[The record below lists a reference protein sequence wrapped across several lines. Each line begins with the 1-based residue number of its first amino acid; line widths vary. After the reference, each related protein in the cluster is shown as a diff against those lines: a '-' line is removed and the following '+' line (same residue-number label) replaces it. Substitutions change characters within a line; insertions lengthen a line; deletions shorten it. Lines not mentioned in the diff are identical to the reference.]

1 MVWVCMNFPGSPERR
16 RDGLVVYKMARPQG
30 QAARQRA
37 VILTPCGGPAAAAA
51 AAAASVMVAAA
62 DSAGGRAGPRSYTS
76 FRRRRQPKARAFWR
90 RRRRRRRRSR
100 RQRAPPP
107 RSVRSATLELEVS
120 PPEPPPPPPNRAA
133 DGSSV
138 GVCPLP
144 PPRAA
149 PGRLELGRVAPGRI
163 QASIAH
169 RLDPAAVRVGAQL
182 HPLQLPTARGRTRKK
197 LRGHAPPLGPG
208 QANAARRAPAGG
220 YTATG
225 LGAVWGQRGWHCP
238 AGEGA
243 CKQPCPGGLIRPSLA
258 PNRRPLA
265 RPPEA
270 LKGSCCRPAPSPPAH
285 LPPELPVLARP
296 GQPEPAEPRPGWEG
310 PSKAGA
316 PSPALSAGV
325 RPGPSRRA
333 DLVGRSCGPRQAGRA
348 RVLQGAVWRCGCCK
362 GPRSGHRDAITPNL
376 ILNFHGTTQ

>member
-1 MVWVCMNFPGSPERR
+1 M
-16 RDGLVVYKMARPQG
+16 
-30 QAARQRA
+30 
-37 VILTPCGGPAAAAA
+37 
-51 AAAASVMVAAA
+51 
-62 DSAGGRAGPRSYTS
+62 
-76 FRRRRQPKARAFWR
+76 
-90 RRRRRRRRSR
+90 
-100 RQRAPPP
+100 
-107 RSVRSATLELEVS
+107 
-120 PPEPPPPPPNRAA
+120 
-133 DGSSV
+133 
-138 GVCPLP
+138 P

-325 RPGPSRRA
+325 RPGPTRRA